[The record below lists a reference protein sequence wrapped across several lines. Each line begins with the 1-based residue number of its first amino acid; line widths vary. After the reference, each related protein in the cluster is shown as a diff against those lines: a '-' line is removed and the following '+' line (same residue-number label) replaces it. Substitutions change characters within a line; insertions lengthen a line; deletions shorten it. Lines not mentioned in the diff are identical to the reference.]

1 MLSLPFA
8 TTLVSAH
15 FAETP
20 VIFLYSTNILGLSI
34 IQNSIWDYADT
45 RNYIDK
51 EKLPEIARRRFRL
64 TFNLD
69 MINSLV
75 CVILS
80 FFFPT
85 LAFIFLFFKLPMFL
99 FASFYMAG
107 KRKKDFM
114 LLSRADTDKPVE
126 S

>member
-1 MLSLPFA
+1 LPFA

-15 FAETP
+15 FAQTP
-20 VIFLYSTNILGLSI
+20 VICLYSVNIFGLAI
-34 IQNSIWDYADT
+34 CQNTIWDFADAK
-45 RNYIDK
+45 NYLDK
-51 EKLPEIARRRFRL
+51 EKLPDITRNRFRL

-80 FFFPT
+80 FFYPT

-99 FASFYMAG
+99 FASFYLTG
-107 KRKKDFM
+107 NRKKNYIP
-114 LLSRADTDKPVE
+114 SSKTNHDKSAE